1 MKRRAVFGIIGLLV
15 WAVLAASCANG
26 SPQASQRTSTTI
38 RPPLTSTTAVVE
50 PTSLPVV
57 SCPTTWGI
65 STPVSV
71 PSPVSMT
78 VDVPDTLEA
87 KLAVYSDTDE
97 IMMLL
102 APKGWT
108 CTASYGADGSGG
120 VDVSP
125 RGAHVPTRKLGPHSL
140 VQAIG
145 GFETGGSPVQAAFS
159 ACPYFPAAAIAAR
172 SDLPEQACSTRSNS
186 QIVEQISASVVAFED
201 PPGVDGAGE
210 NPANGVMT
218 YSPVKGPGFFIDTCT
233 RPQDEHDICSALLN
247 YFIVRYGQG

>member
-1 MKRRAVFGIIGLLV
+1 VTV
-15 WAVLAASCANG
+15 
-26 SPQASQRTSTTI
+26 
-38 RPPLTSTTAVVE
+38 PL
-50 PTSLPVV
+50 
-57 SCPTTWGI
+57 
-65 STPVSV
+65 
-71 PSPVSMT
+71 PVSMT

-233 RPQDEHDICSALLN
+233 LPRMSTTSAAPYSITSSFATARGDEGLQLGPAYKPLTRVGRTMFEVGRTSHME
-247 YFIVRYGQG
+247 